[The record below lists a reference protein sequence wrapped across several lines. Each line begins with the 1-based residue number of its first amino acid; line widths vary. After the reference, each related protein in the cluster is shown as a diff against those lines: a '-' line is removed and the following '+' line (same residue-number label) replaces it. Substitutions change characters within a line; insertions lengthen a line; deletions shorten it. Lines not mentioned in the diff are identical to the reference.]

1 MVRVIYSIKEI
12 VDILKERQKEK
23 FDANIVVSG
32 ARGDGKS
39 TLIGKIFYR
48 LKNFDSW
55 KHQVYSR
62 DDVINL
68 LKTQKYGLCWDDEA
82 IYSGYKREFQS
93 KEQQELIKNITVNRD
108 NFNVLASAIPNFF
121 SLDKDLRDLYFMHIH
136 IIKRKVAVIHM
147 PKQGRLYSVD
157 RWDTKYNQKIEE
169 RWTKIQQKN
178 INFSPPYH
186 KLSTF
191 VGYLYFKDMTPK
203 QRELYEEVKRTKRAK
218 AFQTAKEQAGEVQI
232 TFTQKLFNQLKEGR
246 LTEDFLLQTCRM
258 EGKKYRTIRGE
269 LNDMIRDA
277 GMEGTLSD
285 LMIKKSNDTFHN
297 NHKGQITTK
306 IPSYTP
312 NSV

>member
-12 VDILKERQKEK
+12 VDILKERQKNK
-23 FDANIVVSG
+23 FDANIVISG

-48 LKNFDSW
+48 FRGFDSW

-68 LKTQKYGLCWDDEA
+68 LKIQKYGLCWDDEA
-82 IYSGYKREFQS
+82 IYSGYKREFQN

-157 RWDTKYNQKIEE
+157 RWDTKFNQNIEE

-178 INFSPPYH
+178 LNFAIPYH

-191 VGYLYFKDMTPK
+191 VGYLYFKDLTPK
-203 QRELYEEVKRTKRAK
+203 QRELYEEVKRTKRDK
-218 AFQTAKEQAGEVQI
+218 AFRTAQEQSGEREVSFEI
-232 TFTQKLFNQLKEGR
+232 KVFNLLKERKLSNDG
-246 LTEDFLLQTCRM
+246 LLQACLV
-258 EGKKYRTIRGE
+258 EGKKYSNVRKT
-269 LNDMIRDA
+269 LNGMIKDA
-277 GMEGTLSD
+277 GMTGTLGEWFTGND
-285 LMIKKSNDTFHN
+285 KGGFHSND
-297 NHKGQITTK
+297 KGQIITK
-306 IPSYTP
+306 LPSY
-312 NSV
+312 